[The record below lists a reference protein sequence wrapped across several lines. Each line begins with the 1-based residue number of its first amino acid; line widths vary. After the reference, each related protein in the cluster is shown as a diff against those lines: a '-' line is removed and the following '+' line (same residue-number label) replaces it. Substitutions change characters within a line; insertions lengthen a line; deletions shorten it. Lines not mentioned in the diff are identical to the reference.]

1 MPKKILSAKQL
12 LTFGEM
18 VLFGRNKSLKK
29 EKTMGLHF
37 GYDYITAG
45 GATPKNWG
53 GLSSSLHTNL
63 PVASTSKPA
72 IAPPDHELSPLS
84 ISPSEFFWE
93 AMTVGYGEAADYGI
107 YWLIKGV
114 KVGTK
119 QIEELRRLAMA
130 RITTLSRGYEFVAA
144 SGTMP
149 FHLRQRDVYD
159 LIEQSEK
166 NNISFYLGCAMSSIC
181 APVAMASRQPPVP
194 IGYLFHARLLGSAQK
209 TTKTTIVHPS
219 GGRLIDFL
227 AFDQNLGAH
236 IIEAKGSGGAFPYG
250 QLADAIDQCC
260 SVTHVQLSGIPSQQ
274 PASLNAAI
282 AFYGKTQ
289 VACGANP
296 VGACVR
302 TAVVHVKKRGP
313 TVAPVTTSTPNS
325 LHMLI
330 GLQAVGVYLS
340 LLPAAQT
347 PIANAWTQFNFKFDN
362 GIGTGPVVAVET
374 ELFKAMLIKVH
385 RCRFSNVIRR

>member
-1 MPKKILSAKQL
+1 
-12 LTFGEM
+12 
-18 VLFGRNKSLKK
+18 
-29 EKTMGLHF
+29 
-37 GYDYITAG
+37 
-45 GATPKNWG
+45 
-53 GLSSSLHTNL
+53 
-63 PVASTSKPA
+63 
-72 IAPPDHELSPLS
+72 
-84 ISPSEFFWE
+84 
-93 AMTVGYGEAADYGI
+93 
-107 YWLIKGV
+107 
-114 KVGTK
+114 
-119 QIEELRRLAMA
+119 MA

-181 APVAMASRQPPVP
+181 APVAMASRQPPVQ

-260 SVTHVQLSGIPSQQ
+260 SVKHVQLSGIPSQQ

-282 AFYGKTQ
+282 AFYGKTK
-289 VACGANP
+289 VACGANT

-340 LLPAAQT
+340 LLPAAQV
-347 PIANAWTQFNFKFDN
+347 PIANAWTQFNFTFDN
-362 GIGTGPVVAVET
+362 GFGTVPVVAVET
-374 ELFKAMLIKVH
+374 ELFNTLGQLWDEAYARLKAAPLH
-385 RCRFSNVIRR
+385 RSLVADLADGNTTASGDQAGTDEDHKLEDVAESLVKIGEYIALHKRISLNRSLKDFRPSRSVDWLMVTTA